1 MSRGRGV
8 LGVSKPSVCF
18 RQHFKVKRSN
28 RIIAQIKE
36 MFVVVGS
43 TLLAYFPIMNEKL
56 HR

>member
-43 TLLAYFPIMNEKL
+43 TLLAYFLIMNEKL